1 MQNEMTREQ
10 ALAFVNRWRLVNDFL
25 AKEIR
30 ATLPEVRFSQLRTMV
45 ATAHSLRRP
54 GSGLEEESAT
64 WERWRLLKELLH
76 V

>member
-1 MQNEMTREQ
+1 MTRKQ

-25 AKEIR
+25 AQEVR
-30 ATLPEVRFSQLRTMV
+30 ATPPEVRFSQLRTMV
-45 ATAHSLRRP
+45 ATAHSFRQP
-54 GSGLEEESAT
+54 DSAPEEESAT